1 MGPRRQQILVAA
13 LVLVLAVAGYRTWR
27 QTSPEAVPSSN
38 GRGRVGRTSD
48 NAKQMPAAPDVHLD
62 ALQAE
67 RPQPHG
73 HERDLFR
80 FKPKAPPPAPP
91 RPVQT
96 NPQPIAPTQ
105 PSGPPPPPPITL
117 KFLGFV
123 TVPGR
128 SKMAVLSDGMG
139 EPIKGSEGDTI
150 LGRYKI
156 LKIGEESIEIA
167 YLDGRGRTTIRMT
180 GS

>member
-105 PSGPPPPPPITL
+105 PSGPPAPPTPPPRPPHRRRTPPPPPPSAPTAAA
-117 KFLGFV
+117 GPAAAAADYAE
-123 TVPGR
+123 VPR
-128 SKMAVLSDGMG
+128 LRDGAG
-139 EPIKGSEGDTI
+139 QV
-150 LGRYKI
+150 
-156 LKIGEESIEIA
+156 
-167 YLDGRGRTTIRMT
+167 
-180 GS
+180 